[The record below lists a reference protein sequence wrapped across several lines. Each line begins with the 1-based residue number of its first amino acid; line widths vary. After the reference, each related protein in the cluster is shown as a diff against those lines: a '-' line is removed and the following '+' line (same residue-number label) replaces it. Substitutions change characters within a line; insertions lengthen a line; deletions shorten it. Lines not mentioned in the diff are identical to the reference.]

1 MRKMMIVKAAVVAIS
16 FALTGVPLALAHEG
30 EVHADAAPAAAAAPV
45 TKALPMAAGEVTKVD
60 TEQGKLSIKHAAIPN
75 LGMVPMTMV
84 FKAGTGKAS
93 ASMFRRIASRKGSP
107 AAIIPPLKRIISGSI
122 VCIRQTAPTAR

>member
-45 TKALPMAAGEVTKVD
+45 TKALPMVAGEVTKVD
-60 TEQGKLSIKHAAIPN
+60 IEQGKLSIKHAAIPN
-75 LGMVPMTMV
+75 LGMDPMTMV
-84 FKAGTGKAS
+84 FKAADPAMVKDLKAGDKIQ
-93 ASMFRRIASRKGSP
+93 F
-107 AAIIPPLKRIISGSI
+107 
-122 VCIRQTAPTAR
+122 TADKVNGQLTATKIEKAK